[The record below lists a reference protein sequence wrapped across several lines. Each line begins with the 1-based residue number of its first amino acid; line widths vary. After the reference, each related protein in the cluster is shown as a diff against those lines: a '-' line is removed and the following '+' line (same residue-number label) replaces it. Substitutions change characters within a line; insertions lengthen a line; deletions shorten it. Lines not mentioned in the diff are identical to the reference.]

1 MSIGRF
7 KKSVCESIFVL
18 RSKKMC
24 SLQIKRERE
33 IEMCASAE
41 KLKDYSNDVESF
53 DILAFICR
61 CEHTF
66 LSNL

>member
-1 MSIGRF
+1 MSIDN
-7 KKSVCESIFVL
+7 SVCDRISAL

-24 SLQIKRERE
+24 TLQKKKMNKE
-33 IEMCASAE
+33 IEMCVFAE

-61 CEHTF
+61 CEREHTF